1 MVGGQHP
8 FANAPQELAIES
20 TPDGIVI
27 RWGSPATLE
36 TAPTIS
42 GPWQEAAAQESPISI
57 APTDQQRFFRLRF

>member
-27 RWGSPATLE
+27 RLSAM
-36 TAPTIS
+36 S
-42 GPWQEAAAQESPISI
+42 
-57 APTDQQRFFRLRF
+57 